1 MIAPNGINPLTA
13 ALFGGALL
21 LALLMG
27 IVVGPGAGLA
37 FIALGLLATVVA
49 DFVVGQRSSGTDA
62 TSHEAG

>member
-27 IVVGPGAGLA
+27 VIVGPGAGLA

-49 DFVVGQRSSGTDA
+49 DFVVGQRSSSTGD
-62 TSHEAG
+62 TSHEAS